1 MIPDV
6 SQYLKGFLL
15 PTNLSEARNF
25 VSLAHSS
32 CTYLEL
38 YRDYFRADFERSLAR
53 NHRHG
58 LVPLPGNAYSIFE
71 VQFLKL
77 VDTQLF
83 PIPEYV
89 FEDLFEENRCFQI
102 PIEPNGFPAIFD
114 EDYWGYGGGDAI
126 CDIDLGWQLMFY
138 LGGQLQGEF
147 FDGMFDEPTDGIFAL
162 HIEDGQLD
170 RNTLRVHCDECEG
183 PLSYL
188 YLAVA
193 LLERDTGTVWLDAL
207 RDEPIEDARWC
218 RETVDALVEQLI
230 VSEDIWDKSMR
241 FVRWLEEDVL
251 QHFTEVVHLW
261 NLSLKTKETPH
272 TLHQLQLEQVL
283 G

>member
-6 SQYLKGFLL
+6 SQYLSGFLL
-15 PTNLSEARNF
+15 PSNLSEARDF
-25 VSLAHSS
+25 VALACSS

-38 YRDYFRADFERSLAR
+38 FRYYFRADFERSLAR

-58 LVPLPGNAYSIFE
+58 LVPLPGDAYSVFE

-83 PIPEYV
+83 PIPEYI
-89 FEDLFEENRCFQI
+89 FEDLHEENRCFQI

-114 EDYWGYGGGDAI
+114 DYWAGGEAI

-138 LGGQLQGEF
+138 LGGQLQAEF
-147 FDGMFDEPTDGIFAL
+147 FDGVFEEPTDGIFAL
-162 HIEDGQLD
+162 PIEEGRSD
-170 RNTLRVHCDECEG
+170 RDALRVHCDERIG

-193 LLERDTGTVWLDAL
+193 LLEHDTGTVWLDAL
-207 RDEPIEDARWC
+207 PDEPIEDARWC
-218 RETVDALVEQLI
+218 RETVDALVEQLLM
-230 VSEDIWDKSMR
+230 SEDIWDKAVR

-261 NLSLKTKETPH
+261 NLSLKKEEKTH
-272 TLHQLQLEQVL
+272 TMQQQLL